1 MLCEFVLGGICVCR
15 KHESVFYAPQLLYT
29 ILNYNYSFLVLLRS
43 LLLPFRRV
51 SKKKFDPLAEFS
63 RLAGKLKDKMM
74 NPTKG
79 NHSSVALIGL

>member
-1 MLCEFVLGGICVCR
+1 MFCTP
-15 KHESVFYAPQLLYT
+15 KLLYT
-29 ILNYNYSFLVLLRS
+29 IKNYYSFVVSYRS

>member
-1 MLCEFVLGGICVCR
+1 MLCEFLIQGICICR
-15 KHESVFYAPQLLYT
+15 KQEAVFCTPKLLYT
-29 ILNYNYSFLVLLRS
+29 IQNYYSFAVSLR
-43 LLLPFRRV
+43 LLPLHFRRV

-63 RLAGKLKDKMM
+63 RLAGKLKDKVM

>member
-1 MLCEFVLGGICVCR
+1 MLY
-15 KHESVFYAPQLLYT
+15 KTT
-29 ILNYNYSFLVLLRS
+29 IYYYIQNYYSFVVSLRL

-79 NHSSVALIGL
+79 KHSSVALIGL